1 MKRLFVCGDS
11 WFTTDPNNRTQSFA
25 GRLCSDY
32 GMQLHSFARVGCSNF
47 AIALQVDQAIKHAQ
61 HFKPPF
67 DTPAI
72 LIGPTT
78 PDRIELPI
86 IDDSIWAKTREF
98 FSWRGWFDYQPG
110 VYIKRR
116 GLANV
121 KYGRNDLSTQNDF
134 LKDPTIISESLN
146 NLAFDES
153 GAKEAYQLDTERK
166 DALKSYMVNLYD
178 TYVKRQYDS
187 WIISDAIRRVQA
199 AGIPYLVYTAA
210 LYDGDYIDDLAWVP
224 RENLIL
230 AEEFNY
236 YKLKI
241 SGASMS
247 HLDTLESKQMADY
260 YADRLKQ
267 LGFINE

>member
-11 WFTTDPNNRTQSFA
+11 WFSTDPNNRTQSFA
-25 GRLCSDY
+25 GQLAAGY

-47 AIALQVDQAIKHAQ
+47 AIALQVDKAIEQARKFNLPSDA
-61 HFKPPF
+61 
-67 DTPAI
+67 PAI

-98 FSWRGWFDYQPG
+98 FNWRGWFDYQPG

-116 GLANV
+116 GIANV
-121 KYGRNDLSTQNDF
+121 KYDRGDLGSQNDF
-134 LKDPTIISESLN
+134 LCDPTIISESLN

-153 GAKEAYQLDTERK
+153 GVDQVYALDTERK

-187 WIISDAIRRVQA
+187 WIISDAVRRVQA
-199 AGIPYLVYTAA
+199 AGIPYLVYTGA
-210 LYDGDYIDDLAWVP
+210 LYDGDYIDDLSWVP
-224 RENLIL
+224 KDNLIL
-230 AEEFNY
+230 PTEFNY
-236 YKLKI
+236 YRLPV
-241 SGASMS
+241 SGTSMS
-247 HLDTLESKQMADY
+247 HLDTAESKMMADY
-260 YADRLKQ
+260 YAERLKQ